1 MATELLACRVCGKKY
16 KGCRTAEQS
25 NGVFRW
31 QAVSCSPECGE
42 IYLQRILE
50 SRKPVVAEKTKEDT
64 EQVQK
69 RQRRKIRKAEPAVD
83 ADVAEASAE
92 VSIEMAAEPEE

>member
-50 SRKPVVAEKTKEDT
+50 SRKPFVAEKTKEDT

>member
-1 MATELLACRVCGKKY
+1 MATELLTCRVCGKKY
-16 KGCRTAEQS
+16 KGCRTAEQAS
-25 NGVFRW
+25 GVFRW

-50 SRKPVVAEKTKEDT
+50 SRKPAVAEKVEEEA

-69 RQRRKIRKAEPAVD
+69 RQRRKIRKAEPEAD
-83 ADVAEASAE
+83 PDATEASADVA
-92 VSIEMAAEPEE
+92 IEMAAEPGE

>member
-1 MATELLACRVCGKKY
+1 MATEFLTCRVCGKKY
-16 KGCRTAEQS
+16 KGCRTAEQA

-50 SRKPVVAEKTKEDT
+50 SRKPVVAEKAKEGA

-69 RQRRKIRKAEPAVD
+69 RQRRKIRKAEPEVD
-83 ADVAEASAE
+83 AGVTEAPAE

>member
-1 MATELLACRVCGKKY
+1 MATEFLTCRVCGKKY
-16 KGCRTAEQS
+16 KGCRTAEQA

-50 SRKPVVAEKTKEDT
+50 SRKPVVAEKVKEDA

-69 RQRRKIRKAEPAVD
+69 RQRRKIRKAEPEVD
-83 ADVAEASAE
+83 ADVTEAPAE

>member
-1 MATELLACRVCGKKY
+1 MATEFLTCRVCGKKY
-16 KGCRTAEQS
+16 KGCRTAEQA

-50 SRKPVVAEKTKEDT
+50 SRKPVVAEKAKEDT

-69 RQRRKIRKAEPAVD
+69 RQRRKIRKAEPEVD
-83 ADVAEASAE
+83 AGVTEAPAE